1 MLKIISFPS
10 VEFDHKT
17 HDYTHRYWGHDY
29 NILQILEQGYR
40 LEMMG
45 WGNGIRPGDYLI
57 IANKDNTTRYKVDT
71 IKYYSDPPDMWAAK
85 LSFAPRR

>member
-1 MLKIISFPS
+1 
-10 VEFDHKT
+10 
-17 HDYTHRYWGHDY
+17 
-29 NILQILEQGYR
+29 
-40 LEMMG
+40 MMG